1 MTHPIRLLFP
11 ACLLCIAV
19 TSNCFAQRTPQTGV
33 IVGASESAEMAQRVL
48 QYELMLGYEL
58 KPTLAVC
65 VDEVFMKSWMLP
77 GKTETQLSNKG
88 VERVRRRLEICQA
101 GVPGNDQDFRLTAEM
116 RMSMEARLKAAQ
128 ALELSKKSA
137 KDCIEKS
144 NTQEHF
150 KACLTNAFA
159 SAPNENLWTRWLTLF
174 ERRTTV
180 ASIK

>member
-1 MTHPIRLLFP
+1 MKQPMGFLFP

-19 TSNCFAQRTPQTGV
+19 TSNCFAQPTTHVGAV
-33 IVGASESAEMAQRVL
+33 VGASESAEMAQRVL

-65 VDEVFMKSWMLP
+65 VDEVFLNNWMLP
-77 GKTETQLSNKG
+77 GKTETQLSDKG

-101 GVPGNDQDFRLTAEM
+101 GVPGNDQDFRLTAEI

-144 NTQEHF
+144 NTQDSF
-150 KACLTNAFA
+150 KACLTNVFA
-159 SAPNENLWTRWLTLF
+159 SAPSESLWTKWLTLF